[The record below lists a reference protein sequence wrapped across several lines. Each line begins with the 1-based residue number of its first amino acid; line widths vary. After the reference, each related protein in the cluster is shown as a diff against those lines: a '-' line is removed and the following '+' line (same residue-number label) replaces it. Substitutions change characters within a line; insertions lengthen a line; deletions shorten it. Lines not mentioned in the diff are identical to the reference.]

1 MAARERRHYV
11 AYVRLRIRD
20 MRLFTEAALM
30 RRIAVWAAA
39 LILVAAAQAPAAA
52 ATSAAARPAVEAA
65 AKPSSKPTSKP
76 SKSKAPPTPSVPVP
90 VATEPAPSQQCSD
103 SNQVTS
109 KVGSVPWAQR
119 ALDWSS
125 AWPLTEGKGVTVA
138 VVDSGVDAS
147 PQLAGKV
154 TAIDL
159 TNTGFQDCSGEGHGT
174 AIAGIIAARVQAQGN
189 PFEGVAPEARILS
202 VKVNSEE
209 TGSVAVLA
217 TGIRDAA
224 MEGAQVINVSI
235 TTSGNAPTL
244 AQAVA
249 FALKHGSVIV
259 AAGGNDEGQENCR
272 GPCYPASYPGVLSVG
287 AVAQDGSL
295 VAFSNQRSHVAV
307 TAPGVNVTST
317 APGGYSVNN
326 LSGTSFATAYVSG
339 VVALVRSRYPSLSVQ
354 AVVNR
359 IKETADG
366 NTGPGTG
373 DGLVNP
379 LQAVTAILPPAATQ
393 STSPTPRPQPV
404 AVDRAPPPDLDA
416 QRTALDV
423 AAITLVLA
431 GLVAIGAMVIREG
444 RRRRWR
450 AGSAPARPSD
460 RTSGLGRPDSR

>member
-1 MAARERRHYV
+1 MAARERGHYV

-20 MRLFTEAALM
+20 VRLFTEAALM

-39 LILVAAAQAPAAA
+39 LALVAAAQAPAAA
-52 ATSAAARPAVEAA
+52 AVGSAAGPLREAA
-65 AKPSSKPTSKP
+65 AKPSPKP
-76 SKSKAPPTPSVPVP
+76 SKSKPPPAPTIPVP
-90 VATEPAPSQQCSD
+90 VATEPAPSQQCPD
-103 SNQVTS
+103 SNPVS
-109 KVGSVPWAQR
+109 AKVGSVPWAQR

-125 AWPLTEGKGVTVA
+125 VWSLTEGRGVTVA

-147 PQLAGKV
+147 RQLAGKV

-202 VKVNSEE
+202 VKVNSQE

-217 TGIRDAA
+217 EGIMDAA
-224 MEGAQVINVSI
+224 LEGAQVINVSI
-235 TTSGNAPTL
+235 TTSGNAPEL
-244 AQAVA
+244 ASAVA

-287 AVAQDGSL
+287 AVTQTGSL
-295 VAFSNQRSHVAV
+295 VSFSNERSHVAV
-307 TAPGVNVTST
+307 TAPGVDVTST

-326 LSGTSFATAYVSG
+326 LSGTSFATAFVSG
-339 VVALVRSRYPSLSVQ
+339 VVALVRSRYPSLSVP

-366 NTGPGTG
+366 STGPGTG

-379 LQAVTAILPPAATQ
+379 LQAVSALLPSAAAQ
-393 STSPTPRPQPV
+393 SPLPTPRPQPV

-416 QRTALDV
+416 QRTALEVTAV
-423 AAITLVLA
+423 ALGLA
-431 GLVAIGAMVIREG
+431 GLVAIGAVIIREG

-450 AGSAPARPSD
+450 PGS
-460 RTSGLGRPDSR
+460 

>member
-1 MAARERRHYV
+1 MAARERGHYV

-20 MRLFTEAALM
+20 VRLFTEAALM
-30 RRIAVWAAA
+30 RRIAVWATA
-39 LILVAAAQAPAAA
+39 LVLVAAAQAPAAA
-52 ATSAAARPAVEAA
+52 AVGSAARPVRQAA
-65 AKPSSKPTSKP
+65 AKPSPKP
-76 SKSKAPPTPSVPVP
+76 SKSKAPPAPTIPVP
-90 VATEPAPSQQCSD
+90 VATEPAPSQQCPD
-103 SNQVTS
+103 SNPVS
-109 KVGSVPWAQR
+109 AKVGSVPWAQR

-125 AWPLTEGKGVTVA
+125 VWSLTEGRGVTVA

-147 PQLAGKV
+147 RQLAGKV

-159 TNTGFQDCSGEGHGT
+159 TSTGFQDCSGEGHGT

-202 VKVNSEE
+202 VKVNSQE

-217 TGIRDAA
+217 EGIKDAA
-224 MEGAQVINVSI
+224 LEGAQVINVSI
-235 TTSGNAPTL
+235 TTSGNAPEL
-244 AQAVA
+244 ASAVA

-287 AVAQDGSL
+287 AVTQTGSL
-295 VAFSNQRSHVAV
+295 VSFSNERSHVAV
-307 TAPGVNVTST
+307 TAPGVGVTST

-326 LSGTSFATAYVSG
+326 LSGTSFATAFVSG
-339 VVALVRSRYPSLSVQ
+339 VVALVRSRYPSLSVP

-366 NTGPGTG
+366 STGPGTG

-379 LQAVTAILPPAATQ
+379 LQAVSALLPSAAAQ
-393 STSPTPRPQPV
+393 SPLPTPRPQPV
-404 AVDRAPPPDLDA
+404 AVDRAPPPDLHA
-416 QRTALDV
+416 QRTALEV
-423 AAITLVLA
+423 AAIALGLA
-431 GLVAIGAMVIREG
+431 GLVAIGAVIIREG

-450 AGSAPARPSD
+450 PGS
-460 RTSGLGRPDSR
+460 

>member
-1 MAARERRHYV
+1 
-11 AYVRLRIRD
+11 

-30 RRIAVWAAA
+30 KRIAVWVAA
-39 LILVAAAQAPAAA
+39 LALVAAAQAPGVA
-52 ATSAAARPAVEAA
+52 ATGSATGPLREVA
-65 AKPSSKPTSKP
+65 AKPSPKPSTKPTSKP
-76 SKSKAPPTPSVPVP
+76 SKSKVPPAPSVPVP
-90 VATEPAPSQQCSD
+90 VATEPAPSQQCTD
-103 SNQVTS
+103 SNQVS
-109 KVGSVPWAQR
+109 SRVGSVPWAQR

-125 AWPLTEGKGVTVA
+125 VWSLTEGKGVTVA

-202 VKVNSEE
+202 VKVNSQE

-217 TGIRDAA
+217 EGIRDAA
-224 MEGAQVINVSI
+224 LEGAQVINVSI
-235 TTSGNAPTL
+235 TTSGNAPEL
-244 AQAVA
+244 ASAVA

-295 VAFSNQRSHVAV
+295 VSFSNQRSRVAV
-307 TAPGVNVTST
+307 TAPGVDITGT

-326 LSGTSFATAYVSG
+326 LSGTSFATAFVSG
-339 VVALVRSRYPSLSVQ
+339 VVALVRSRYPSLSVP

-359 IKETADG
+359 IRETADG
-366 NTGPGTG
+366 STGPGTG

-379 LQAVTAILPPAATQ
+379 LEAVTALLPPAAAQ
-393 STSPTPRPQPV
+393 SPSPAPRPQPV
-404 AVDRAPPPDLDA
+404 AVDRAPPPDVAA
-416 QRTALDV
+416 QRTALGV
-423 AAITLVLA
+423 AAIALVLA
-431 GLVAIGAMVIREG
+431 GLVAIGAVVIREG

-450 AGSAPARPSD
+450 AGGTPARAD
-460 RTSGLGRPDSR
+460 RTRGLGRPDSR